1 MYSWQEGEG
10 EPQVKRIKAIRNTQE
25 ARSRN
30 AVFRDHMYSIKR
42 DDQMHF
48 HRLFYTEPMDLII
61 VRCLRIASTRKR
73 NLHKRLG

>member
-1 MYSWQEGEG
+1 M
-10 EPQVKRIKAIRNTQE
+10 
-25 ARSRN
+25 RN

-73 NLHKRLG
+73 KLHKRLG